1 MQLFAMGSLHSLGY
15 VHRDLKPENIL
26 LSETGHIILSDFGF
40 TKSVAFP
47 GQVFEPESGKHEL
60 LKTCCGTL
68 DYMSPE
74 QLVRLPYAFST
85 DVWSFGIIVF
95 KMMTGTVCHPLTY
108 AHDLSHS

>member
-1 MQLFAMGSLHSLGY
+1 MGSLHSLGY

-95 KMMTGTVCHPLTY
+95 KMMTGTVCQPLTY